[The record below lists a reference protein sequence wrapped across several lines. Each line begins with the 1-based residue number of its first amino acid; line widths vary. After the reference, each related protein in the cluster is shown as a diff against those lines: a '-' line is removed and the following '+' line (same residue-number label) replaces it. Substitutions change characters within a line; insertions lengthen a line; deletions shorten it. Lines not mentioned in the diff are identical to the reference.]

1 MKNREVAGVL
11 RELADTMELLGE
23 DRYRVANY
31 RDAATRVEHHHEPIE
46 VMAEEGRVEQIH
58 GVGKSIG
65 AKIREYLTTGHL
77 AVIEER
83 RPRVPEAALKLMQIP
98 GIGPKRAMQF
108 AQELNVQTV
117 ADLQAALDSGQ
128 VAALPR
134 LGEKAAEAL
143 RQELQRIES
152 RSQRIP
158 LAIALP
164 AAEEVIRQLQQCSA
178 VESIAPAGSI
188 RRWKETTGDIDI
200 LVASTQPAAVMAA
213 FTALPLV
220 KQVLSAGDT
229 RSSIITVADVQIDL
243 RVVPPESIGAA
254 LQYFTGSKEHNV
266 KLRAMAVRKGLKINE
281 YGVYSVEDEAT
292 SLAGRTEADVYAAI
306 GLPWIPP
313 ELREGAGEIELARKG
328 QLPQL
333 VELADIR
340 GDLHLHTRL
349 TDGASTIAEMVRA
362 ASERG
367 YAYMAIT
374 DHSQALGI
382 TGGLQE
388 DELRDERVQL
398 RALQPEYPDMQL
410 LFGVEVDI
418 HVDERLDCSDEF
430 LASCDIVVASIHSAL
445 QKPASVQTSRLIAA
459 INNPHVDVIAHPTGR
474 LLGKRPGYE
483 IDLAA
488 VLDACART
496 GTAIEVSGQPERL
509 DIDADAIRA
518 AVSRGVLLVLNTDA
532 HAHDQIGGL
541 MRYAVGTARR
551 GGATRDSILNT
562 RDLEGL
568 RRWLAR
574 ELQQDQAAAGGDRHG
589 FGAARGA

>member
-1 MKNREVAGVL
+1 MRNREVAAII

-46 VMAEEGRVEQIH
+46 VMADEGRVEHIH

-65 AKIREYLTTGHL
+65 AKIREYLSTGQL
-77 AVIEER
+77 AVLEER
-83 RPRVPEAALKLMQIP
+83 RPRVPRAALQLMQIP

-108 AQELNVQTV
+108 AQELGVQTV

-128 VAALPR
+128 VAGLPR
-134 LGEKAAEAL
+134 LGEKAAAAL
-143 RQELQRIES
+143 REELQRIDT
-152 RSQRIP
+152 RSQRMP

-164 AAEEVIRQLQQCSA
+164 AAEEVMRQLQHCGA
-178 VESIAPAGSI
+178 VQSIAPAGSI

-200 LVASTQPAAVMAA
+200 LVASHQPEAVVAA
-213 FTALPLV
+213 FTSLPLV
-220 KQVLSAGDT
+220 KQVLGAGDT

-243 RVVPPESIGAA
+243 RVVPPEGIGAA

-266 KLRAMAVRKGLKINE
+266 KLRAMAVRRGLKINE
-281 YGVYSVEDEAT
+281 YGVYRSDDDQT
-292 SLAGRTEADVYAAI
+292 SLAGRTEEEVYAAV

-328 QLPQL
+328 KLPRL
-333 VELADIR
+333 VELGDIQ

-349 TDGASTIAEMVRA
+349 TDGSSTIAEMVHA
-362 ASERG
+362 AAERG

-388 DELRDERVQL
+388 FELRDEHDQIRT
-398 RALQPEYPDMQL
+398 LQPAYPDIRL
-410 LFGVEVDI
+410 LCGVEVDI
-418 HVDERLDCSDEF
+418 HIDERLDCTDEF
-430 LASCDIVVASIHSAL
+430 LSSCDIVVASIHSAL
-445 QKPASVQTSRLIAA
+445 HKPGSVQTARLIAA

-474 LLGKRPGYE
+474 LVGKRPGYE
-483 IDLAA
+483 IHLAA

-509 DIDADAIRA
+509 DLDADGIRA
-518 AVSRGVLLVLNTDA
+518 ALERGVLLVLNTDA
-532 HAHDQIGGL
+532 HAHDQIASL

-551 GGATRDSILNT
+551 GGATPESILNT
-562 RDLEGL
+562 RDSAALV
-568 RRWLAR
+568 RWLNR
-574 ELQQDQAAAGGDRHG
+574 S
-589 FGAARGA
+589 